1 MSRNVTEGERPLLQP
16 LRSAIDLYDEYTHG
30 TMPRRQFLAR
40 LARLAGSAAAASLL
54 LPLLENRYAIAAT
67 VAVDDPA
74 LQTGRERFD
83 APGGAVDAY
92 VARPKAGN
100 PKRPAVVVIHENR
113 GLNAHIEDVARR
125 VALAGFLAIAP
136 DALTASGGTPANED
150 EARKLIG
157 ELDRERALGMYLSA
171 VEYGEGHGHGTG
183 KVGCVGF
190 CWGGGMSGRLAANS
204 KALDAAVVFYGMPPA
219 PEEAAR
225 VRVPLLLHYAGLDTR
240 INAAVPAFEQAL
252 KAAGAKYQL
261 YTYDGVDHAFHN
273 DTSTARYNGEAAAL
287 AWRRTVEFLTKELA

>member
-1 MSRNVTEGERPLLQP
+1 MSRRVTEGERPLLKP
-16 LRSAIDLYDEYTHG
+16 FREAIDLYDEYTHAG
-30 TMPRRQFLAR
+30 MPRREFLAR

-54 LPLLENRYAIAAT
+54 LPVLENRYAVAAT

-74 LQTGRERFD
+74 LETGRERFD
-83 APGGAVDAY
+83 APGGAIDTY
-92 VARPKAGN
+92 VARPKSGE

-136 DALTASGGTPANED
+136 DALTGSGGTPANED
-150 EARKLIG
+150 EARRLIG
-157 ELDRERALGMYLSA
+157 ELDRERALGVYLAA
-171 VEYGEGHGHGTG
+171 VEFADGHTRGTG
-183 KVGCVGF
+183 RTGCIGF

-204 KALDAAVVFYGMPPA
+204 KSLDAAVVFYGMPPA

-240 INAAVPAFEQAL
+240 INAAVPAFEQSL
-252 KAAGAKYQL
+252 KAAGARYQIFM
-261 YTYDGVDHAFHN
+261 YDGVDHAFHN
-273 DTSTARYNGEAAAL
+273 DTSAARYNAEAAKL
-287 AWRRTVEFLTKELA
+287 AWQRSVDFLTKELG